1 MTRQRVLF
9 ICSHNAARSQMA
21 EGYLGAK
28 YGDRYGAF
36 SAGTTAT
43 VVHPLAVQVMNELGI
58 DIADHQSKDLGG
70 FIGQE
75 MDVVVTVCDA
85 AQGICP
91 MFPGARKTIHAGF
104 SDPAAV
110 TGTEEERLAAFRA
123 VRDEIAAWIDITFGG
138 AVND

>member
-1 MTRQRVLF
+1 MKKRILF

-21 EGYLGAK
+21 EGYLREK
-28 YGDRYGAF
+28 YGDRYEAF

-43 VVHPLAVQVMNELGI
+43 AVHPLAILVMAEIGI
-58 DIADHQSKDLGG
+58 DISGHRSKDLGG

-91 MFPGARKTIHAGF
+91 MFPWAKETIHAGF

-110 TGTEEERLAAFRA
+110 AGTSDEQVTAFRSI
-123 VRDEIAAWIDITFGG
+123 RDEITGWIDTTFGG
-138 AVND
+138 A